1 MSSCE
6 WTIILYNYKRNF
18 VNKLVYKKVVIA
30 EVFKKLI
37 KDERGSSVILELAVI
52 LIIMIMLF
60 YGFTMYTNALSIKLV
75 LRTAARE
82 GAREYSTS
90 HDVSKAI
97 KRAETELELS
107 GMGDAE
113 IRHFTDGKGMRVEVI
128 KHYPFYIPFAGTQDL
143 RMKGSAIFVEEPM
156 PKSRN

>member
-1 MSSCE
+1 M
-6 WTIILYNYKRNF
+6 
-18 VNKLVYKKVVIA
+18 
-30 EVFKKLI
+30 FKTML

-60 YGFTMYTNALSIKLV
+60 YGFTMYTNALSISLA

-90 HDVSKAI
+90 YSSVTAI
-97 KRAETELELS
+97 KRAQTELELS

-113 IRHFTDGKGMRVEVI
+113 ITTFTDGEGRGVEVI

-143 RMKGSAIFVEEPM
+143 KMKGSAIFVEEPI
-156 PKSRN
+156 PKPR